1 MSQSDWETDS
11 DYRHF
16 NPGMYAMRQL
26 GRSVSRST
34 KRLLKPS
41 RTKRNAEAEAPDGQE
56 AQEAL
61 DGETSAGRG
70 TSSAAG
76 NGYVAFDFD
85 NDNSRRATAATT
97 DSAEAPPFRRGP
109 PQPSGIHRRSVS
121 FDNLVALPDSIPR
134 RSTEPAHSTEKSPST
149 EIAPHTV
156 GLPES
161 STWNS
166 GHTVTKAAAMTALG
180 QRASSQRPDYVYDAT
195 RRKWVPEFAYSPHRP
210 QRVSTSGDGTRISLS
225 ARPPSAYWPTDGVVQ
240 QAAPHAGGS
249 RHRKGSAAKRTRHNR
264 ESFSAPSHL
273 DASTHFSES
282 QTSAVNASD
291 QFHDHPR
298 MWRNEETPGA
308 NINGSD
314 PKEPELLVAAAEI
327 SAAAAKADIA
337 FAKQNRQSSNG
348 QARNA
353 DPQVLPSMPVSSGLF
368 RKRSAHNQT
377 PASRESSQRKL
388 GNFARVIGNI
398 SRRLNRIR
406 SNRSASQPAT
416 PAEVRRSILES
427 ARQNMLDTP
436 EESGHGFYR
445 FVVNPADPVSDADS
459 VEPDS
464 PTISHHP
471 SSARPSRHQR
481 STSFPSNGVG
491 SARLPFE
498 AGGTREADRASYA
511 GASNSAANA
520 APANAISYMHNTTA
534 VNINEINS
542 HSSHAE
548 FVQLESIAVS
558 QDATFSTVHMESLR
572 PEAIFQSKLTPRRVS
587 SDSAW
592 LRQAQSRAGPPM
604 NNQGHDGSLSAVVQ
618 AKLDS
623 KFIDSVHVS
632 TRLNSNSNTNS
643 SYGTFVRFHNSG
655 ELNGIFSTDQE
666 AHPMARDNE
675 SIHQAQASDASLPE
689 HPSAENISIQQIR
702 QQNAADNINSN
713 DSDDAAYAVGNN
725 NANARV
731 EVEHEFSR
739 APSQAGAAFVSD
751 RRARKQENIRQFV
764 EEMRAAREDSVK
776 RKRDAEMRRQI
787 FNNDQAMLDASVYVY
802 ERQQKKVAQDR
813 QRIEQ
818 MQQLLEESQLEYL
831 KVKLSERIRQQQL
844 QSQQQRQQLEAP
856 HESDTG
862 VAGSSSN
869 TVESESGGGKCMP
882 PVVFHR
888 GQGGRLRHRRKSEGS
903 GQRNAVVKESGR
915 RRTTMLGLFCA
926 PNDDDAAS
934 ADTFADPLPTRLPRK
949 GTAGTLPNSGPF
961 ANMAQLHKDLPPLPI
976 ARRHNGVFQANGPE
990 SENDHPTE
998 LAVSDEQRISPLR
1011 KSRSFSHFGS
1021 REEVVVP
1028 TEDPWTRHSNNNPE
1042 AGLRPSSDQI
1052 AGSMVPDAKDGAK
1065 ERRASRAGVLLG
1077 VLGLFSSNY
1086 ARRRSNAQH
1095 SAVSQDDQQ
1104 QQQQQQQQQHNN
1116 AKGGNRRKI
1125 ALHRGQQQQ
1134 QQRRRRH
1141 TLGGAEAD
1149 SNGNEARLPV
1159 LLPGESDTH
1168 APNVH
1173 VRMPKES
1180 LSNEIYAG
1188 FVQSATDDAQSS
1200 SRRRMYSH
1208 ILNTLQGT
1216 DAQPVVLGP
1225 VPRNNRNSQ
1234 SKADVI
1240 QKMGARAED
1249 VDASIK
1255 DGADAQL
1262 PTSANNGESD
1272 ADRWRDSAITG
1283 ILTQVSAG
1291 TSQIRKS
1298 MGAEAAYAPE
1308 EQNPANNSAQEEAK
1322 ISESETSSG
1331 DDDPLAKQ
1339 RQYKHVVRFEET
1351 AGLKKRT
1358 SSLALD
1364 TITARTESG
1373 ELYKQKAK
1381 HKKKPMA
1388 RTTPHSYNASQAVSL
1403 DGSIADIA
1411 SGNTEAYRYNLV
1423 DLPGLE
1429 GVDTPSTNDAMM
1441 SPGPSTPR
1449 HLPANERLRRL
1460 EYEVFG
1466 SGKSAR
1472 SAGSSHDYAHVGRST
1487 STAVPFDSPVSDSGT
1502 GKTQILGFA
1511 KANIRANTDADFTTR
1526 YRRPSARPEIRD
1538 VRGIAWDDSNPT
1550 TTAAESTELF
1560 AAGVGLFGGI
1570 VSPAV
1575 PLVGK
1580 NRSALGNR
1588 TADTLNTLSGSA
1600 NQKPA
1605 GGTLDGGDSDDDA
1618 PLAVGT
1624 FPPRFATVA
1633 TADGLHKSLAKAND
1647 MVAAGDSSQQPVD
1660 PALLARLVQTSPD
1673 PRNLI
1678 YDASSQFG
1686 TMRSPKSVGF
1696 AVSDSSSVGES
1707 NEGRRELLVDIV
1719 ARIAKHNGG
1728 IATQKLQSS
1737 EDMAN
1742 SIEIPVVS
1750 KSQSAPSATPSP
1762 RNMSAGSHNS
1772 KHIRVGDELMVT
1784 ANSRGSLG
1792 LYAAYGDGRSLQ
1804 RDSDHLET
1812 TIDSEAVA
1820 RESTQAIE
1828 LFAPTDAA
1836 TVAATTAATAA
1847 AAAVSGASGNDMGIV
1862 PSMKQAAEG
1871 ATDKGVAQHED
1882 SSLAFQEYV
1891 EQQRKLPRDR
1901 TSHAGMEQLNFR
1913 VSLLDRPMPEHNRR
1927 SRSVSL
1933 PAPQR
1938 TASVLENKAW
1948 QQRRPSTHQQM
1959 GTAEQSFDHYAHQ
1972 RTKSFYESS
1981 PLVQTL
1987 LKPELPPLTA
1997 TTHSKSQGADE
2008 EMADRALFS
2017 HLLGDGAA
2025 LTPSDAQ
2032 VARRQSTTSSLA
2044 PTAPQLF
2051 DPIRDTGEN
2060 GVPDS
2065 VLRAY
2070 LAGDI
2075 TAIERFFE
2083 HIMRITAP
2091 SSVYDGEASEDGDWT
2106 YGLEG
2111 PPSKAAAK
2119 EDADT
2124 ATKDVFSVS
2133 REVPGMIDT
2142 SATASN
2148 ALTSSHNL
2156 QQQATAQNSASQTPT
2171 ETNQGPIT
2179 ATSDR
2184 SLAATNAI
2192 SVSREHVGPDTSHSA
2207 NVSPDM
2213 RVDSNLPLPDSN
2225 LSSPGAVVLQE
2236 PVSQQEVLSVQQ
2248 SEHPSLSKVE
2258 RIAMTAAA
2266 ATATDK
2272 PQRKI
2277 AIPRPKLSR
2286 ALNSSESVSES
2297 THAKD
2302 ASTSIVAQS
2311 VLNDVAGT
2319 PEAHPLQSWD
2329 DSEKFVSSE
2338 FSDKRAGRAI
2348 DPVVE
2353 VSIPDD
2359 ILVSYADNAK
2369 CLSPARLPLHSRD
2382 HHERDQVGLSQR
2394 KPIPV
2399 DGTRSKKQEKQHLLT
2414 RLRVLEGMIQKSAI
2428 EESRLQPPPALR
2440 EAQIVKDMESLAS
2453 IYSSSM
2459 ELDYDRINMELSRS
2473 VRNSANKKQG
2483 AAANTNGVTRPLPLP
2498 NMYAGSPKA
2507 GSEAEQLPAPQPR
2520 YINEKGQRAE
2530 VLKRLRRN
2538 SHARAKS
2545 HYRAS
2550 VLNRQAFV
2558 SPGQS
2563 AEDVPNK
2570 ALYTKKWHGK
2580 PMPIGSTSRTVQSG
2594 RAKDAVA
2601 IPNIST
2607 VTEGSDATYSARS
2620 SGSIRIEIVEEG
2632 SFAGAH
2638 GSRSAGVRYRQ
2649 HALPLP
2655 STDRFR
2661 RTAKLLT

>member
-34 KRLLKPS
+34 KRLLQPS
-41 RTKRNAEAEAPDGQE
+41 RPKRNTEAKTSDGQEAQE

-61 DGETSAGRG
+61 DGEISAGRG

-85 NDNSRRATAATT
+85 NDNSRRATTAAT
-97 DSAEAPPFRRGP
+97 DSAEVPPFRRGP

-166 GHTVTKAAAMTALG
+166 GHTVTKAAAITALG
-180 QRASSQRPDYVYDAT
+180 QHASSQRPDYVYDAT
-195 RRKWVPEFAYSPHRP
+195 RRKWVPEFAYSPHQP

-225 ARPPSAYWPTDGVVQ
+225 ARPPSAYWPTNGAVRE
-240 QAAPHAGGS
+240 AAPHAGGS
-249 RHRKGSAAKRTRHNR
+249 RHRKSSAVKRIRHNR

-291 QFHDHPR
+291 QFNDHPR
-298 MWRNEETPGA
+298 MWRNEETPGV
-308 NINGSD
+308 NIDGSD

-337 FAKQNRQSSNG
+337 FARQNHQASNG
-348 QARNA
+348 QANRA
-353 DPQVLPSMPVSSGLF
+353 DSQVLPSMPVSSGLF
-368 RKRSAHNQT
+368 RKRSAHNQA

-498 AGGTREADRASYA
+498 AGGTRGADRVSYA

-572 PEAIFQSKLTPRRVS
+572 PEAIFQSRLTPRRVS

-666 AHPMARDNE
+666 AHPIARDNE

-689 HPSAENISIQQIR
+689 QPSTEHISIQQIH
-702 QQNAADNINSN
+702 QQNASYNINSN
-713 DSDDAAYAVGNN
+713 DNDDAASAVGNN
-725 NANARV
+725 NANVHV

-739 APSQAGAAFVSD
+739 APGQAGAAFVSD

-802 ERQQKKVAQDR
+802 ERQQKKEAQDR

-831 KVKLSERIRQQQL
+831 KDRLSERIKQQQL

-862 VAGSSSN
+862 VPGSSN
-869 TVESESGGGKCMP
+869 TVESEGGGGKCVP
-882 PVVFHR
+882 PVVFRR

-949 GTAGTLPNSGPF
+949 DTTGTLPSSSPF
-961 ANMAQLHKDLPPLPI
+961 ANMAHLHKDLPPLPI
-976 ARRHNGVFQANGPE
+976 ARRHNGVFQANGPA
-990 SENDHPTE
+990 SEDDHPTG
-998 LAVSDEQRISPLR
+998 LAVSDEQRSSPLR

-1021 REEVVVP
+1021 REKVVVP
-1028 TEDPWTRHSNNNPE
+1028 TEELAVHGHTKDPWTRHSNNNPE
-1042 AGLRPSSDQI
+1042 AGLHPSSDQI
-1052 AGSMVPDAKDGAK
+1052 AGSIVPDAKDGAK
-1065 ERRASRAGVLLG
+1065 GQRASRAGVLLG
-1077 VLGLFSSNY
+1077 VLGLFSGNY
-1086 ARRRSNAQH
+1086 SRRRSNAQH
-1095 SAVSQDDQQ
+1095 SAASQDDDQQ
-1104 QQQQQQQQQHNN
+1104 QQQHSN

-1134 QQRRRRH
+1134 RRRH
-1141 TLGGAEAD
+1141 TLGGVEAD
-1149 SNGNEARLPV
+1149 TNGNEARLPMV
-1159 LLPGESDTH
+1159 LPRESDTQ

-1173 VRMPKES
+1173 LRVPKES

-1188 FVQSATDDAQSS
+1188 FVQSAIDDAQSS

-1208 ILNTLQGT
+1208 ILNTLQGA

-1225 VPRNNRNSQ
+1225 VPRNNRNSP

-1240 QKMGARAED
+1240 QKMSASAED
-1249 VDASIK
+1249 VDASAK
-1255 DGADAQL
+1255 DGADTQL
-1262 PTSANNGESD
+1262 PTSANNGEAD

-1283 ILTQVSAG
+1283 LLTQVSVG
-1291 TSQIRKS
+1291 TSQMRKS
-1298 MGAEAAYAPE
+1298 MGAEAAYVLE
-1308 EQNPANNSAQEEAK
+1308 EQKPANEGAQEEAK

-1339 RQYKHVVRFEET
+1339 RRYKHVVRFEET

-1472 SAGSSHDYAHVGRST
+1472 SAGSSHDYAHVGRS
-1487 STAVPFDSPVSDSGT
+1487 SSAAPFDSPVSDSGT

-1511 KANIRANTDADFTTR
+1511 KANIRANTDADFTTQ

-1550 TTAAESTELF
+1550 TTAAESTEIF

-1580 NRSALGNR
+1580 SRSALGNR
-1588 TADTLNTLSGSA
+1588 TADTLNTLSSSA

-1633 TADGLHKSLAKAND
+1633 TADGLHKRVAKAND
-1647 MVAAGDSSQQPVD
+1647 MSADDSSQQPVD

-1707 NEGRRELLVDIV
+1707 NEGCRGLLVDIV

-1728 IATQKLQSS
+1728 VATQKLRSS

-1742 SIEIPVVS
+1742 SIEIPAVS

-1772 KHIRVGDELMVT
+1772 NHIRVGDELVVA

-1792 LYAAYGDGRSLQ
+1792 LHAAYGDGRSLQ

-1812 TIDSEAVA
+1812 TVDSEAVA
-1820 RESTQAIE
+1820 LASTQAIKS
-1828 LFAPTDAA
+1828 FASTGAA
-1836 TVAATTAATAA
+1836 KVAATTATA
-1847 AAAVSGASGNDMGIV
+1847 AAAVSDASGNGMGIV
-1862 PSMKQAAEG
+1862 LSMNQDAEG
-1871 ATDKGVAQHED
+1871 AIDKSVSQHED
-1882 SSLAFQEYV
+1882 PSLAFQEYV
-1891 EQQRKLPRDR
+1891 EQQRRLPRDR
-1901 TSHAGMEQLNFR
+1901 SSHAGMEQLNFR
-1913 VSLLDRPMPEHNRR
+1913 VSLLDRPMLEHNRR

-1938 TASVLENKAW
+1938 AASVLENKAW

-1972 RTKSFYESS
+1972 RSKSFYDSS

-2025 LTPSDAQ
+2025 LTPSDAKI
-2032 VARRQSTTSSLA
+2032 ARRQSTTSSLA

-2111 PPSKAAAK
+2111 PPSKAASK
-2119 EDADT
+2119 EDADA

-2156 QQQATAQNSASQTPT
+2156 QQQATTQNSASQTPT

-2207 NVSPDM
+2207 NVSPGIH
-2213 RVDSNLPLPDSN
+2213 VGSNLPLPDSN
-2225 LSSPGAVVLQE
+2225 ASSPGAVVLQK
-2236 PVSQQEVLSVQQ
+2236 PVFQKEALPVRQ
-2248 SEHPSLSKVE
+2248 SEHPSLSKAE
-2258 RIAMTAAA
+2258 RVAMTAAA
-2266 ATATDK
+2266 ATDK

-2297 THAKD
+2297 AHAKD
-2302 ASTSIVAQS
+2302 ASTSIAAQS
-2311 VLNDVAGT
+2311 VLNDAAGT

-2338 FSDKRAGRAI
+2338 FSDKRAGRAL
-2348 DPVVE
+2348 DPVIE
-2353 VSIPDD
+2353 ESMPDD
-2359 ILVSYADNAK
+2359 ILVSYADNAM
-2369 CLSPARLPLHSRD
+2369 CLSPARLLLHSRN
-2382 HHERDQVGLSQR
+2382 HHAHGQVGLSQR

-2473 VRNSANKKQG
+2473 VRNSANKKQS
-2483 AAANTNGVTRPLPLP
+2483 AAANTNGFTRPLPLS
-2498 NMYAGSPKA
+2498 NVYAGSPKA

-2520 YINEKGQRAE
+2520 HLNEKGQRAE

-2545 HYRAS
+2545 HYRVS

-2563 AEDVPNK
+2563 TEDMPNK

-2594 RAKDAVA
+2594 GAKDAVA

-2607 VTEGSDATYSARS
+2607 ATEGSDATYSARS
-2620 SGSIRIEIVEEG
+2620 SGSIRIEIVEES

>member
-56 AQEAL
+56 AQEAQEAL
-61 DGETSAGRG
+61 GDETSAGRG
-70 TSSAAG
+70 ASSAAG

-85 NDNSRRATAATT
+85 NDNGRRATAAATG
-97 DSAEAPPFRRGP
+97 SAEAPPFRRGP

-195 RRKWVPEFAYSPHRP
+195 RRKWVPEFAYSPHQP

-240 QAAPHAGGS
+240 QAAPHASGS
-249 RHRKGSAAKRTRHNR
+249 RHRKGSTAKRTRHNR

-298 MWRNEETPGA
+298 MWRNEEAPGA

-337 FAKQNRQSSNG
+337 FAKQNRQSSNE

-592 LRQAQSRAGPPM
+592 LRQAQSRAGPPI

-623 KFIDSVHVS
+623 KFIDSVHIS
-632 TRLNSNSNTNS
+632 TRLNSSSNTNS

-675 SIHQAQASDASLPE
+675 GIHQAQASDASLPE

-702 QQNAADNINSN
+702 QQNAGDNINSN

-725 NANARV
+725 SANANANARV
-731 EVEHEFSR
+731 EAEHEFSR
-739 APSQAGAAFVSD
+739 APSQTGAAFVSD

-862 VAGSSSN
+862 VAGGSSSN

-934 ADTFADPLPTRLPRK
+934 ANTFADPLPTRLPRK
-949 GTAGTLPNSGPF
+949 GTAGTLPDSGPF

-1028 TEDPWTRHSNNNPE
+1028 TEDPWARHSNNNPE
-1042 AGLRPSSDQI
+1042 AGLRPSSGQI

-1104 QQQQQQQQQHNN
+1104 QQQQQHNN

-1149 SNGNEARLPV
+1149 SNDNEARLPV
-1159 LLPGESDTH
+1159 LLPGESDTQ

-1173 VRMPKES
+1173 VRVPKES

-1208 ILNTLQGT
+1208 ILNTLQGA

-1234 SKADVI
+1234 SKADVK

-1249 VDASIK
+1249 VDASTK

-1283 ILTQVSAG
+1283 ILTQ
-1291 TSQIRKS
+1291 
-1298 MGAEAAYAPE
+1298 
-1308 EQNPANNSAQEEAK
+1308 
-1322 ISESETSSG
+1322 
-1331 DDDPLAKQ
+1331 
-1339 RQYKHVVRFEET
+1339 
-1351 AGLKKRT
+1351 
-1358 SSLALD
+1358 
-1364 TITARTESG
+1364 
-1373 ELYKQKAK
+1373 
-1381 HKKKPMA
+1381 
-1388 RTTPHSYNASQAVSL
+1388 
-1403 DGSIADIA
+1403 
-1411 SGNTEAYRYNLV
+1411 
-1423 DLPGLE
+1423 
-1429 GVDTPSTNDAMM
+1429 
-1441 SPGPSTPR
+1441 
-1449 HLPANERLRRL
+1449 
-1460 EYEVFG
+1460 
-1466 SGKSAR
+1466 
-1472 SAGSSHDYAHVGRST
+1472 
-1487 STAVPFDSPVSDSGT
+1487 
-1502 GKTQILGFA
+1502 
-1511 KANIRANTDADFTTR
+1511 
-1526 YRRPSARPEIRD
+1526 
-1538 VRGIAWDDSNPT
+1538 
-1550 TTAAESTELF
+1550 
-1560 AAGVGLFGGI
+1560 
-1570 VSPAV
+1570 
-1575 PLVGK
+1575 
-1580 NRSALGNR
+1580 
-1588 TADTLNTLSGSA
+1588 
-1600 NQKPA
+1600 
-1605 GGTLDGGDSDDDA
+1605 
-1618 PLAVGT
+1618 
-1624 FPPRFATVA
+1624 
-1633 TADGLHKSLAKAND
+1633 
-1647 MVAAGDSSQQPVD
+1647 
-1660 PALLARLVQTSPD
+1660 
-1673 PRNLI
+1673 
-1678 YDASSQFG
+1678 
-1686 TMRSPKSVGF
+1686 
-1696 AVSDSSSVGES
+1696 
-1707 NEGRRELLVDIV
+1707 
-1719 ARIAKHNGG
+1719 
-1728 IATQKLQSS
+1728 
-1737 EDMAN
+1737 
-1742 SIEIPVVS
+1742 
-1750 KSQSAPSATPSP
+1750 
-1762 RNMSAGSHNS
+1762 
-1772 KHIRVGDELMVT
+1772 
-1784 ANSRGSLG
+1784 
-1792 LYAAYGDGRSLQ
+1792 
-1804 RDSDHLET
+1804 
-1812 TIDSEAVA
+1812 
-1820 RESTQAIE
+1820 
-1828 LFAPTDAA
+1828 
-1836 TVAATTAATAA
+1836 
-1847 AAAVSGASGNDMGIV
+1847 
-1862 PSMKQAAEG
+1862 
-1871 ATDKGVAQHED
+1871 
-1882 SSLAFQEYV
+1882 
-1891 EQQRKLPRDR
+1891 
-1901 TSHAGMEQLNFR
+1901 
-1913 VSLLDRPMPEHNRR
+1913 
-1927 SRSVSL
+1927 
-1933 PAPQR
+1933 
-1938 TASVLENKAW
+1938 
-1948 QQRRPSTHQQM
+1948 
-1959 GTAEQSFDHYAHQ
+1959 
-1972 RTKSFYESS
+1972 
-1981 PLVQTL
+1981 
-1987 LKPELPPLTA
+1987 
-1997 TTHSKSQGADE
+1997 
-2008 EMADRALFS
+2008 
-2017 HLLGDGAA
+2017 
-2025 LTPSDAQ
+2025 
-2032 VARRQSTTSSLA
+2032 
-2044 PTAPQLF
+2044 
-2051 DPIRDTGEN
+2051 
-2060 GVPDS
+2060 
-2065 VLRAY
+2065 
-2070 LAGDI
+2070 
-2075 TAIERFFE
+2075 
-2083 HIMRITAP
+2083 
-2091 SSVYDGEASEDGDWT
+2091 
-2106 YGLEG
+2106 
-2111 PPSKAAAK
+2111 
-2119 EDADT
+2119 
-2124 ATKDVFSVS
+2124 
-2133 REVPGMIDT
+2133 
-2142 SATASN
+2142 
-2148 ALTSSHNL
+2148 
-2156 QQQATAQNSASQTPT
+2156 
-2171 ETNQGPIT
+2171 
-2179 ATSDR
+2179 
-2184 SLAATNAI
+2184 
-2192 SVSREHVGPDTSHSA
+2192 
-2207 NVSPDM
+2207 
-2213 RVDSNLPLPDSN
+2213 
-2225 LSSPGAVVLQE
+2225 
-2236 PVSQQEVLSVQQ
+2236 
-2248 SEHPSLSKVE
+2248 
-2258 RIAMTAAA
+2258 
-2266 ATATDK
+2266 
-2272 PQRKI
+2272 
-2277 AIPRPKLSR
+2277 
-2286 ALNSSESVSES
+2286 
-2297 THAKD
+2297 
-2302 ASTSIVAQS
+2302 
-2311 VLNDVAGT
+2311 
-2319 PEAHPLQSWD
+2319 
-2329 DSEKFVSSE
+2329 
-2338 FSDKRAGRAI
+2338 
-2348 DPVVE
+2348 
-2353 VSIPDD
+2353 
-2359 ILVSYADNAK
+2359 
-2369 CLSPARLPLHSRD
+2369 
-2382 HHERDQVGLSQR
+2382 
-2394 KPIPV
+2394 
-2399 DGTRSKKQEKQHLLT
+2399 
-2414 RLRVLEGMIQKSAI
+2414 
-2428 EESRLQPPPALR
+2428 
-2440 EAQIVKDMESLAS
+2440 
-2453 IYSSSM
+2453 
-2459 ELDYDRINMELSRS
+2459 
-2473 VRNSANKKQG
+2473 
-2483 AAANTNGVTRPLPLP
+2483 
-2498 NMYAGSPKA
+2498 
-2507 GSEAEQLPAPQPR
+2507 
-2520 YINEKGQRAE
+2520 
-2530 VLKRLRRN
+2530 
-2538 SHARAKS
+2538 
-2545 HYRAS
+2545 
-2550 VLNRQAFV
+2550 
-2558 SPGQS
+2558 
-2563 AEDVPNK
+2563 
-2570 ALYTKKWHGK
+2570 
-2580 PMPIGSTSRTVQSG
+2580 
-2594 RAKDAVA
+2594 
-2601 IPNIST
+2601 
-2607 VTEGSDATYSARS
+2607 
-2620 SGSIRIEIVEEG
+2620 
-2632 SFAGAH
+2632 
-2638 GSRSAGVRYRQ
+2638 
-2649 HALPLP
+2649 
-2655 STDRFR
+2655 
-2661 RTAKLLT
+2661 